1 VCACMLPYVHAEWAH
16 TVEIEHIYLL
26 SNALCAACQCVQ
38 CKCPHLPPSIQIPP
52 AAAMGAEDKLNPDN
66 LVTLEVLEEHTML
79 AALKGRYATG
89 KIYTAVGDILL
100 ALNPFKQ
107 LPLYT
112 DRIKGLY
119 HPNKDPSAVPH
130 VYSTALTVYQ
140 NLSLFG
146 KNQCCLI
153 SGESGACPSFLS
165 LSRSLSPPSLSP
177 VQQLFVH
184 EVSNVVFARTGAEMA
199 ARCAPPSCLS
209 GDKKFY
215 LLMFALSLT
224 TLSHRL
230 ARPKRP
236 SSC

>member
-1 VCACMLPYVHAEWAH
+1 MLPYVHAEWAH

-165 LSRSLSPPSLSP
+165 LSRSLSPLSLSP
-177 VQQLFVH
+177 VLSRSRSLSLP
-184 EVSNVVFARTGAEMA
+184 VS
-199 ARCAPPSCLS
+199 SCLCTR
-209 GDKKFY
+209 Y
-215 LLMFALSLT
+215 LMSCSPVLVPKWQHDALLHPASQVT
-224 TLSHRL
+224 RNSI
-230 ARPKRP
+230 
-236 SSC
+236 C